1 MELRDRWYNLA
12 AHLYCAGDIATIPP
26 PSRVSD
32 LRESAESIQERK
44 DRAPERAEPAVPRPD
59 KGSKQAAKPRPE
71 KSKRSN
77 SGTAKS
83 DKKAKTHSCGIV
95 CKNQH
100 ACVEAT
106 SLAESKV
113 LRSRLVTL
121 DILNHV
127 HKFINFILIY

>member
-12 AHLYCAGDIATIPP
+12 AHLYCASDIATIPP

-71 KSKRSN
+71 KSKLSN
-77 SGTAKS
+77 TGTTKS
-83 DKKAKTHSCGIV
+83 EKKAKQRGTIGTDSDSDDNHGSPLRPTVHSCGIV

-100 ACVEAT
+100 ACVET
-106 SLAESKV
+106 
-113 LRSRLVTL
+113 
-121 DILNHV
+121 NHR
-127 HKFINFILIY
+127 